1 VRFSFTFLY
10 ILFAFFGNAQTI
22 YDELTAESK
31 GKVKT
36 LKIKRSYGAV
46 DKIEVK
52 TGIWKYFDA
61 NGILLKEEQY
71 EKSSESSV
79 KHGIWSYYNQEGE
92 LVREEAYVFGKMIR
106 LRLHLSDSLVNG
118 KEAYKIECDSLICR
132 EWVYYD
138 DAFKYQRTT
147 SKGQWKDVLSTFNPN
162 TYMDDLPE
170 KDAIQE
176 QYVKALNYQSS
187 FRGPQRTNLL
197 KNGSFSEVSLE
208 STYIEGIADYLPHW
222 LPASGTPDY
231 FAMAPDTN
239 GTVGIRVA
247 TAEGSYLEYV
257 AQKLEQPL
265 RAGFTYGFRMKV
277 KLAAASAM
285 AADAMGAWFGPKVMD
300 FGYFSQLQLPDPQ
313 IKHPEKVLLV
323 NTDRWVWVEGDFVA
337 KGDERFVVIGSFMEQ
352 RNMKLESFK
361 GAAPEAYYLV
371 DDVELFV
378 LNASKRTTP
387 FDHLKKG
394 DILTLEN
401 VWFENDRDE
410 LLPQSLKTLDEL
422 IQYLNLFPERKIA
435 INGHTS
441 SVGDYQHNGDL
452 SDRRSKQVKAYLVS
466 RGIADARLTTRGF
479 GPDKPL
485 ADNNTLEGQALNRR
499 VEVEVLE

>member
-1 VRFSFTFLY
+1 
-10 ILFAFFGNAQTI
+10 
-22 YDELTAESK
+22 
-31 GKVKT
+31 
-36 LKIKRSYGAV
+36 
-46 DKIEVK
+46 
-52 TGIWKYFDA
+52 
-61 NGILLKEEQY
+61 
-71 EKSSESSV
+71 
-79 KHGIWSYYNQEGE
+79 
-92 LVREEAYVFGKMIR
+92 
-106 LRLHLSDSLVNG
+106 
-118 KEAYKIECDSLICR
+118 
-132 EWVYYD
+132 
-138 DAFKYQRTT
+138 
-147 SKGQWKDVLSTFNPN
+147 
-162 TYMDDLPE
+162 
-170 KDAIQE
+170 
-176 QYVKALNYQSS
+176 
-187 FRGPQRTNLL
+187 
-197 KNGSFSEVSLE
+197 
-208 STYIEGIADYLPHW
+208 
-222 LPASGTPDY
+222 
-231 FAMAPDTN
+231 
-239 GTVGIRVA
+239 
-247 TAEGSYLEYV
+247 
-257 AQKLEQPL
+257 
-265 RAGFTYGFRMKV
+265 MKV

-441 SVGDYQHNGDL
+441 SVGDYQHNVDL
-452 SDRRSKQVKAYLVS
+452 SDRRSKQVKAYLVGKGVS
-466 RGIADARLTTRGF
+466 ESRLTTKGF
-479 GPDKPL
+479 GPDKPI
-485 ADNNTLEGQALNRR
+485 AENSSPEGQALNRR
-499 VEVEVLE
+499 VEIEVLE

>member
-1 VRFSFTFLY
+1 MKFSIFFLF
-10 ILFAFFGNAQTI
+10 ILLPFLGKAQTI
-22 YDELTAESK
+22 YDDLTAESK
-31 GKVKT
+31 GKIKS

-52 TGIWKYFDA
+52 KGVWRYFDA
-61 NGILLKEEQY
+61 SGVLLKEEQY
-71 EKSSESSV
+71 EMGAESSL
-79 KHGIWSYYNQEGE
+79 KHGNWSYYNKDGL
-92 LVREEAYVFGKMIR
+92 LVREEAYAYGKLIR

-118 KEAYKIECDSLICR
+118 KETYKIECDSMICR

-138 DAFKYQRTT
+138 QDFKYQRTT
-147 SKGQWKDVLSTFNPN
+147 TKGQWKEMRSTVNPS
-162 TYMDDLPE
+162 TYMNQLPE

-176 QYVKALNYQSS
+176 QYVKALNYQSC

-197 KNGSFSEVSLE
+197 KNGSFSEVLIE
-208 STYIEGIADYLPHW
+208 STYIEGIANHLPHW
-222 LPASGTPDY
+222 FPASGTPDY

-239 GTVGIRVA
+239 GALGIRVA
-247 TAEGSYLEYV
+247 TAEGSYLEYI
-257 AQKLEQPL
+257 AQRLDQPL
-265 RAGFTYGFRMKV
+265 RAGYSYGFRMKV

-285 AADAMGAWFGPKVMD
+285 AANAMGAWFGPKVMD
-300 FGYFSQLQLPDPQ
+300 FGYFSQMQLPDPQ
-313 IKHPEKVLLV
+313 IRHPEKVVLV
-323 NTDRWVWVEGDFVA
+323 NTNQWVWVEGEFTA
-337 KGDERFVVIGSFMEQ
+337 KGDERFLVIGSFMEQ

-361 GAAPEAYYLV
+361 GAAPEAYYLL

-378 LNASKRTTP
+378 LNASTRLTP
-387 FDHLKKG
+387 FDYLKKG

-422 IQYLNLFPERKIA
+422 IDYLGVFRERKIA

-441 SVGDYQHNGDL
+441 SVGDYIHNVDL

-466 RGIADARLTTRGF
+466 RGIDESRLTTRGF
-479 GPDKPL
+479 GPDRPI
-485 ADNNTLEGQALNRR
+485 ADNGSPEGQAKNRR
-499 VEVEVLE
+499 VEIEVLE